1 MISIASVL
9 EELASQLGGIG
20 LFVVALFDSSV
31 ISLPEIN
38 DLLLVLMVTQNREL
52 MLYYAGM
59 ATLGSMSGCLLL
71 YFVGRKGGEAVL
83 RKRLGGSRF
92 EKWLVTFKRFGVFA
106 IIVPAVLPP
115 PAPFKAFILLSGIT
129 NMPLA
134 MFCKAVVIGR
144 GIRYFGEGLLAL
156 RYGEQAV
163 EFLHAHG
170 ALLLVV
176 IVGAGCLSVIV
187 AYCRNRLH
195 SE

>member
-9 EELASQLGGIG
+9 EELASKLGGIG

-83 RKRLGGSRF
+83 GGVSF
-92 EKWLVTFKRFGVFA
+92 
-106 IIVPAVLPP
+106 
-115 PAPFKAFILLSGIT
+115 
-129 NMPLA
+129 
-134 MFCKAVVIGR
+134 
-144 GIRYFGEGLLAL
+144 
-156 RYGEQAV
+156 
-163 EFLHAHG
+163 
-170 ALLLVV
+170 
-176 IVGAGCLSVIV
+176 
-187 AYCRNRLH
+187 
-195 SE
+195 